1 MLRNKKYLVI
11 LALTFLVCLLIYNY
25 VYDHYYKIDF
35 TQYKYSATSRGMM
48 SPDKKH
54 FLLVVIYKTSKS
66 SDIAYIGGF
75 MNSNDKDGNYITQ
88 PKTIFWQKVNSSRIK
103 TIKIDDGET
112 LDNWIDDVS
121 WINSQTVHINGISLN
136 INKKYDYRRN

>member
-1 MLRNKKYLVI
+1 
-11 LALTFLVCLLIYNY
+11 
-25 VYDHYYKIDF
+25 
-35 TQYKYSATSRGMM
+35 
-48 SPDKKH
+48 
-54 FLLVVIYKTSKS
+54 
-66 SDIAYIGGF
+66 

-88 PKTIFWQKVNSSRIK
+88 PKIIFWQKVNSSRIK
-103 TIKIDDGET
+103 TIKIDEGET